1 MFDAS
6 QKNFEDMK
14 VVHSVFSW
22 LPLTEVWL
30 YNQVCFLPSEVES
43 HIVCERTENLDQ
55 FGLPN
60 IHSLSNASKLHY
72 YWDKGLRKLK
82 IRCHLGFLVKQIKRY
97 RIQILHSHFGNM
109 GWANINAARSA
120 NVKHVVTF
128 YGLDVN
134 RLPTIDPRWRVRY
147 RTLFSHVDRVLC
159 EGPFMA
165 KCIVKMGCPEDKVQ
179 VQHLG
184 VKINEI
190 VYEPRTWCRGEPLR
204 VLIAASFREKKGI
217 PYALEALGHLRKEI
231 PLQITIIG
239 DATSEPRSQAEKKK
253 ILDTVKRHSLED
265 CVGFLGY
272 QPHDILF
279 KEAYKHHIFLSPSVT
294 ASDGDTEGG
303 APVAIIEMMATG
315 MLVVSTR
322 HCDIPEIVKDGE
334 TGLLAD
340 EGDVKGLTDK
350 LIWLINNPEKW
361 GELTIAGRKHVEK
374 EYDARIQGIK
384 LAGIYRDVLRS

>member
-1 MFDAS
+1 MIDSS
-6 QKNFEDMK
+6 QNNFEEIK

-30 YNQVCFLPSEVES
+30 YNQVFFLPPEVES
-43 HIVCERTENLDQ
+43 HIVCEKTENLDQ
-55 FGLPN
+55 FALPN
-60 IHSLSNASKLHY
+60 IHALYDASKLRY

-82 IRCHLGFLVKQIKRY
+82 LRRHLGYLVKQIKRY

-109 GWANINAARSA
+109 GWININAARSA

-134 RLPTIDPRWRVRY
+134 RLPTIDPRWHDRY
-147 RTLFSHVDRVLC
+147 RRLFDHVDRVLC

-179 VQHLG
+179 VHHLG
-184 VKINEI
+184 VRVNEI
-190 VYEPRTWCRGEPLR
+190 AYEPRTWCRGEPLR
-204 VLIAASFREKKGI
+204 VLIAASFREKKGV
-217 PYALEALGHLRKEI
+217 PYALEALGRLKKEI

-239 DATSEPRSQAEKKK
+239 DATFEPRSQHEKGK
-253 ILDTVKRHSLED
+253 ILETVKRHSLED
-265 CVGFLGY
+265 CISFLGY
-272 QPHDILF
+272 QPHNILF
-279 KEAYKHHIFLSPSVT
+279 KEAYKHHVFLSPSVT

-340 EGDVKGLTDK
+340 ERDVEGLADK
-350 LIWLINNPEKW
+350 LMWLLNNTKRW
-361 GELTIAGRKHVEK
+361 SELSMAGRKHVEK

-384 LAGIYRDVLRS
+384 LAAIYRDVLSS